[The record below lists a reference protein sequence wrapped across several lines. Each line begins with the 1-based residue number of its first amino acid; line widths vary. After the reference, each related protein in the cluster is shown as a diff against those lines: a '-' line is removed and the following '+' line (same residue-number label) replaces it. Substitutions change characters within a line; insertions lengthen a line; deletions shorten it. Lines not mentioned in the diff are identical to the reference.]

1 MFHIDANRD
10 WGGQWQPAFGVKKE
24 IPANTKG
31 KTNVNIGH
39 FFHDV
44 LRSPYYRSRPVQTIR
59 LAYAKWVFAKHRVD
73 DVRQFLGGLGINL
86 ESALAGFDTWEPRL
100 DQMLSRVR
108 TQEGQ
113 HGGISREDGI
123 ILYALT
129 RALQPNVVIETGIA
143 AGVSTAFLGAALV
156 ENKHGKL
163 FSIELPTKEVDG
175 QRQDGFLFDW
185 PKLGVGWA
193 VPPEIRE
200 AMGERHVMLLE
211 DVRSAL
217 PRLLAQLG
225 TVDLFFHD
233 DLHEPDHM
241 RSEYE
246 LVWPYLSPG
255 GFLISDD
262 VNYGWLSF
270 AKRHDIN
277 GSALP
282 NVQRLAAL
290 KKA

>member
-1 MFHIDANRD
+1 
-10 WGGQWQPAFGVKKE
+10 
-24 IPANTKG
+24 
-31 KTNVNIGH
+31 
-39 FFHDV
+39 
-44 LRSPYYRSRPVQTIR
+44 VQTIR
-59 LAYAKWVFAKHRVD
+59 LAYAKWVFAQHRVD

-86 ESALAGFDTWEPRL
+86 ESALAGFHNWEPRL

-108 TQEGQ
+108 TQSGQ
-113 HGGISREDGI
+113 HGGISKEDGI

-129 RALQPNVVIETGIA
+129 RAFQPNVVIETGIA
-143 AGVSTAFLGAALV
+143 AGVSTAFLGAALL
-156 ENKHGKL
+156 ENKQGKL
-163 FSIELPTKEVDG
+163 FSIELPPKEVDG
-175 QRQDGFLFDW
+175 QRQADGILFDW

-193 VPPEIRE
+193 VPPEIRK
-200 AMGERHVMLLE
+200 AMGQRHVTLLE

-217 PRLLAQLG
+217 PQLLAQVG

-241 RSEYE
+241 RSQYE
-246 LVWPYLSPG
+246 LVWPYLRPG

-270 AKRHDIN
+270 AKLQHIH

-282 NVQRLAAL
+282 NIQRLAAL